1 VALTVSPIK
10 NSLGEITG
18 ASVIARDI
26 SQRKRTEE
34 HILSL
39 NRRLEQKAAEAE
51 AANRAKS
58 TFLSTMSHEIR
69 TPMNA
74 ILGYAQLMA
83 RDGSLGSEAKANLK
97 IIGRSGEHLLTLINE
112 ILDMSKIEAGRVEL
126 HPVTFNLS
134 RLLDDLAAMFRLR
147 AEAKAL
153 HFELLTHEESAHYI
167 VADEGK
173 TRQVLINLLGNA
185 VKFTQVGR
193 IALQVSLEPRET
205 GQLWLSASIGDSG
218 PGIPEAEQT
227 RLFEPF
233 YQPRRDL
240 NIQEGTGLGLAISRK
255 YARLM
260 GGDIT
265 VTSVRG
271 QGSTFRFEIPIGRG
285 DKGVTKTRTLS
296 GRVTGIRAGQE
307 APRILVVDDHPE
319 NRSWLITLLVAV
331 GFRAREAV
339 NGEAA
344 LQAWE
349 EWQPR
354 LILMDVH
361 MPVMDGLE
369 ATRRIKSSAE
379 GKSTVVIAVTASAMH
394 EDRRAAENSGAD
406 DFLAKPCGEDDLLE
420 KIASH
425 LQIAYEYEQTSV
437 GALPAA
443 GDGALTADRLR
454 RFPPEFV
461 EQLRHATLSGNRRL
475 LDKLILGTGYSTDA
489 KAARALQELVGRY
502 DYDALTQL
510 LEGVCQP

>member
-1 VALTVSPIK
+1 
-10 NSLGEITG
+10 
-18 ASVIARDI
+18 
-26 SQRKRTEE
+26 
-34 HILSL
+34 
-39 NRRLEQKAAEAE
+39 
-51 AANRAKS
+51 
-58 TFLSTMSHEIR
+58 M
-69 TPMNA
+69 
-74 ILGYAQLMA
+74 
-83 RDGSLGSEAKANLK
+83 
-97 IIGRSGEHLLTLINE
+97 
-112 ILDMSKIEAGRVEL
+112 
-126 HPVTFNLS
+126 
-134 RLLDDLAAMFRLR
+134 
-147 AEAKAL
+147 
-153 HFELLTHEESAHYI
+153 
-167 VADEGK
+167 
-173 TRQVLINLLGNA
+173 
-185 VKFTQVGR
+185 
-193 IALQVSLEPRET
+193 
-205 GQLWLSASIGDSG
+205 
-218 PGIPEAEQT
+218 
-227 RLFEPF
+227 
-233 YQPRRDL
+233 
-240 NIQEGTGLGLAISRK
+240 
-255 YARLM
+255 
-260 GGDIT
+260 
-265 VTSVRG
+265 
-271 QGSTFRFEIPIGRG
+271 
-285 DKGVTKTRTLS
+285 
-296 GRVTGIRAGQE
+296 
-307 APRILVVDDHPE
+307 VDDHPE